1 MEYVW
6 QIIGTR
12 EGTGAFPEGQQPQ
25 QRELRKSLKSISWP
39 LFSPLAASPHS
50 SAQEMDGQQPWVAV
64 EEGFLREWE
73 AKTVLSA
80 KQRDIAHRLL
90 LQHAEFCPD
99 DVETFQRE
107 GLPQAPP
114 ALVTNAAAPSS
125 TDEHIR
131 EERDEA
137 SVAAYSEESGGRGG
151 GEENDTEEAMQRI
164 YAWLD
169 AIAEAGE
176 TEKAA
181 DFGLKVADIVDN
193 RNWCKQLEDEIEEVL
208 RFIATKR
215 KECGSITDPQTAEQL
230 KQACEQQFFAY
241 NSDEFF
247 ASFWAQ
253 RRERELQE
261 AERRERELLL
271 KEAQE
276 RQAKQEELDPME
288 RRRARAS
295 SREDVFSEEQRPD
308 SGRPNVQSELGE
320 TDFEPRQHRESSLW
334 SEGDTQEGEKCM
346 LM

>member
-1 MEYVW
+1 MDYVW
-6 QIIGTR
+6 QIIGTK
-12 EGTGAFPEGQQPQ
+12 EGAGAFPEGQQP

-39 LFSPLAASPHS
+39 LFSPLAASPHTHI
-50 SAQEMDGQQPWVAV
+50 DGQQPWVAV

-73 AKTVLSA
+73 AKSMLSA

-107 GLPQAPP
+107 SLPQAPP

-131 EERDEA
+131 EEQDEA
-137 SVAAYSEESGGRGG
+137 SVAAYLEESGGRGE

-215 KECGSITDPQTAEQL
+215 KECDSITDPQTAEQL

-253 RRERELQE
+253 RREQELQE
-261 AERRERELLL
+261 AEQRERELLL

-276 RQAKQEELDPME
+276 RQAKQDELDPVE

-295 SREDVFSEEQRPD
+295 SREDVFSEEQRPV
-308 SGRPNVQSELGE
+308 SERPNVQSELG
-320 TDFEPRQHRESSLW
+320 PRQHRESSLW

>member
-241 NSDEFF
+241 NSDEVFVFLFLFF
-247 ASFWAQ
+247 CFPFAFSFRLIAVTNAVLCKFLGTTK
-253 RRERELQE
+253 RTGIARSR
-261 AERRERELLL
+261 
-271 KEAQE
+271 
-276 RQAKQEELDPME
+276 AK
-288 RRRARAS
+288 RKRVVTKRSARATS
-295 SREDVFSEEQRPD
+295 KARRVGPYGTEESKSKQQGGCFQRGTTARFRAP
-308 SGRPNVQSELGE
+308 
-320 TDFEPRQHRESSLW
+320 
-334 SEGDTQEGEKCM
+334 
-346 LM
+346 